1 MSIIGK
7 IIKIFA
13 IVFAIC
19 LIAGIILGI
28 TNVVD
33 GIEYFTNDN
42 NEENNTVIN
51 SNVGDNKLNLD
62 IELAYSSLKIVT
74 GEEYKIESNN
84 EELKISED
92 ENTIFIKDK
101 KKLFNTKNRSVTI
114 YLPDD
119 REFNNINIEAGAGK
133 IEIERLKG
141 NNISFDLG
149 AGLTVIDELYISN
162 SADINTGAGSFTIK
176 RGNINNL
183 DLDMGVGDTLIN
195 SILKGNNKINSGI
208 GKLEINLLDSIDNY
222 TFDID
227 KGIGEI
233 RINNKEVIDNYD
245 NGTGQNKIYI
255 DGGIGK
261 VNITTVN

>member
-133 IEIERLKG
+133 IEILKG

-162 SADINTGAGSFTIK
+162 SADINAGAGSFTIK

-233 RINNKEVIDNYD
+233 RINNKD